1 MCISNYRRKRLYNFN
16 FLMLSVLKHAHLYVF
31 VQLIMNETENI
42 LYLAMS
48 VYSVKQ
54 KNLVSFS
61 SNILVFH
68 LFCHLPALIPPR
80 KH

>member
-1 MCISNYRRKRLYNFN
+1 
-16 FLMLSVLKHAHLYVF
+16 MLSVLKHAHLYVF
-31 VQLIMNETENI
+31 VQLIMHETENI
-42 LYLAMS
+42 LNLAMS

-68 LFCHLPALIPPR
+68 LSRPLPALIPPT